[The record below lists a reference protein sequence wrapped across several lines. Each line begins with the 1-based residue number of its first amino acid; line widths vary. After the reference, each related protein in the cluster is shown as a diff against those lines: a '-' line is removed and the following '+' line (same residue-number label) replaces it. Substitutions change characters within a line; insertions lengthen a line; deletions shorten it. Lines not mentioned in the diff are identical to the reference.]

1 MKLIFKNKTIEK
13 LCTDEKE
20 MRKRRADIEK
30 KLRLRINALEVHATL
45 RDVIAN
51 DPLGNW
57 HPLHGNRS
65 GQWAGKVSSNERLII
80 EPLSN
85 GEIRI
90 ESILATTAA
99 EVQGIEDY
107 HKG

>member
-1 MKLIFKNKTIEK
+1 MKLTYKTKTLEK
-13 LCTDEKE
+13 LCTNEKE
-20 MRKRRADIEK
+20 MRKRRSDIEA
-30 KLRLRINALEVHATL
+30 KLKLRINALETFSTL
-45 RDVIAN
+45 GEVVEN

-57 HPLHGNRS
+57 HPLRGNRS

-80 EPLSN
+80 EPLRT
-85 GEIRI
+85 GEIRVD
-90 ESILATTAA
+90 SILATTSA

>member
-1 MKLIFKNKTIEK
+1 MFLSYKSKSLEK

-20 MRKRRADIEK
+20 MQKRRADIAK
-30 KLRLRINALEVHATL
+30 KLRLRINALEAFSTL
-45 RDVIAN
+45 AEVVAN
-51 DPLGNW
+51 DPLGKW
-57 HPLHGNRS
+57 HPLHGDRA

-80 EPLSN
+80 QPLAN
-85 GEIRI
+85 NEIRV
-90 ESILATTAA
+90 ESILGSTFA